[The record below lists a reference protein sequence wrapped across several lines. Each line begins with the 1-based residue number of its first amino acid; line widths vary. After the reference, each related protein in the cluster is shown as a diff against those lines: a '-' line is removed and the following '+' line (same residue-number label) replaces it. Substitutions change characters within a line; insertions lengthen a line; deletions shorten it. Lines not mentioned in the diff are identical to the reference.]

1 MTQWNEDRDESG
13 LGGIPSTN
21 AASDGPGGAPTPDA
35 VSVEIYDQIYNLRGT
50 DDAYIQQIAALVDA
64 KMRAVAAH
72 GGTADSLRVA
82 VLAALNIADDLT
94 TLRARYDA
102 LAGSRAAPKTPCAP
116 APTPSPRCS
125 TSSSKTAAPA
135 SRALPNEGRNYPQ
148 RLFSP
153 SRLKKKLPKITSTPS
168 INSVAEGS
176 VSRSIRVGDSAPKP
190 AACHRKIA

>member
-1 MTQWNEDRDESG
+1 MTEWNEDRDESG
-13 LGGIPSTN
+13 LGGNPSTN
-21 AASDGPGGAPTPDA
+21 AASNGPGGAPAPDA

-102 LAGSRAAPKTPCAP
+102 LAGSVD
-116 APTPSPRCS
+116 
-125 TSSSKTAAPA
+125 SSEDSMR
-135 SRALPNEGRNYPQ
+135 SRADTLSEMLDDLLEDRRAG
-148 RLFSP
+148 
-153 SRLKKKLPKITSTPS
+153 
-168 INSVAEGS
+168 
-176 VSRSIRVGDSAPKP
+176 
-190 AACHRKIA
+190 